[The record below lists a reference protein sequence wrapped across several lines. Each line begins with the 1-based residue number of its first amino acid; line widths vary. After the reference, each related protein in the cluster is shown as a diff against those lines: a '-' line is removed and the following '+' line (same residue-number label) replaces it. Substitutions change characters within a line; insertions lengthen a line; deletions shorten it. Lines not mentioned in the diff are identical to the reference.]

1 MGRKGKMVRKSA
13 ATRSDLP
20 PQLQT
25 TSRVRKRLRFL
36 ATSALTDQSITGQ
49 TMAGACG
56 GIAATTTEVV
66 PWASTIRLRRVT
78 IWPAVGS
85 TAGIADVTWAT
96 DGTLFVK
103 DEFRLTSIPQGVSID
118 KAVTSVPPKGTL
130 GQFWQT
136 ASNTS
141 TIFTI
146 SAPSGSIVDIVVD
159 FTLSNE
165 IAPTSITVVT
175 AVLGQVYYLY
185 LDGPG
190 SHLLKPEGLPTTF

>member
-1 MGRKGKMVRKSA
+1 MVRKSA

-25 TSRVRKRLRFL
+25 TSRIRKRLRFL
-36 ATSALTDQSITGQ
+36 ALSAITNQSITGQ

-56 GIAATTTEVV
+56 GIAATTTDVV

-78 IWPAVGS
+78 IWPAVGTS
-85 TAGIADVTWAT
+85 AGVADVTWAT

-103 DEFRLTSIPQGVSID
+103 DEFRLTSVPQGVTID
-118 KAVTSVPPKGTL
+118 KSVTSVPPKGTL
-130 GQFWQT
+130 GQFWQAAT
-136 ASNTS
+136 NTS

-146 SAPSGSIVDIVVD
+146 SAPSGSIVDIVID

-165 IAPTSITVVT
+165 IAPTAITVVT
-175 AVLGQVYYLY
+175 ATQGLVYYLH

-190 SHLLKPEGLPTTF
+190 SHKLQPEGLTSTF